1 LKGRAMEKRDQG
13 DACSFGLIF
22 NEDASV
28 FGMNLRCFNVD
39 KIYLF
44 GVAELY

>member
-1 LKGRAMEKRDQG
+1 MEKRDQG
-13 DACSFGLIF
+13 DACSFGLF

-39 KIYLF
+39 KLYLF
-44 GVAELY
+44 GVVVHRLSYF